1 MLFASIIASLS
12 LRHGRLPPPK
22 LCASSADKTQAAAIE
37 LRAARAAAADAANAE
52 ARLRS
57 MVAAA
62 HKSGEELA
70 AERDAARAELSRAR
84 EDLASEREE
93 AAAAR
98 ALAAADIE
106 ALHCQL
112 DDLER
117 LVAAHDA
124 AAPPEGGGAAEA
136 ELRVRITAL
145 EAELLAERRTAAFAT
160 DAAAEAR
167 ADCGAWEWLGSVFA
181 PPFASLYSPP
191 RKARAELELAQ
202 QEASRDAELA
212 EDARA
217 EAAQLRALGES
228 ARPGGGAGEARAA
241 VLEAQVAA
249 LLVELSQQEEAAAE
263 LLTLRPQAESFRAK
277 AEAYE
282 RRLREAG
289 LELPAPRPGI
299 E

>member
-1 MLFASIIASLS
+1 MRAPMLFASIIASLS

-167 ADCGAWEWLGSVFA
+167 A
-181 PPFASLYSPP
+181 
-191 RKARAELELAQ
+191 ELELAQ

-217 EAAQLRALGES
+217 EAAQLRGLGES
-228 ARPGGGAGEARAA
+228 ARPGGGVGEARAA

-249 LLVELSQQEEAAAE
+249 LLVELSQQEVAAAE